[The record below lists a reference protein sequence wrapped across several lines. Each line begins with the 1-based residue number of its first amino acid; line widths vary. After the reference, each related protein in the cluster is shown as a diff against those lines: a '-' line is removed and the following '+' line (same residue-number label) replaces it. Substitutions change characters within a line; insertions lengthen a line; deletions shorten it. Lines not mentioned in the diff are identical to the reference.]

1 MSIAANGAA
10 SALRPEQS
18 ENFMTAQTFRVGVV
32 FPQTEIGTDPIEIRD
47 FAQAIEDLGF
57 SHLNAYDHIVGADVA
72 NRPDWK
78 LPFNRES
85 MFHEPLM
92 LFSYL
97 AGLTQKID
105 FSTSVLILPQRQ
117 TALFGKQ
124 AANLDIFCGGR
135 LRLGVGSGNN
145 PVEYEAL
152 DERYETRGTRLDDQ
166 IRFLRRL
173 WTEDSFTEST
183 EFHKITEAG
192 INPLPLQRPIP
203 IWIGGNS
210 PPAMRRAVRSGDGWM
225 PTLLAAQA
233 AEKIDAFR
241 EALAGADRDPAKV
254 PFENHIL
261 LGTPLGGPIR
271 RAEDAVADAEVWKKE
286 GASGVFISSIDMGL
300 SGADQHLALFRRIA
314 DMLGLERRDV

>member
-1 MSIAANGAA
+1 MNRTI
-10 SALRPEQS
+10 
-18 ENFMTAQTFRVGVV
+18 FKVGIV
-32 FPQTEIGTDPIEIRD
+32 FPQTEIGADPVEVRD

-57 SHLNAYDHIVGADVA
+57 SHLNAYDHIVGADKA

-97 AGLTQKID
+97 AGLTQTIG
-105 FSTSVLILPQRQ
+105 FSTSVINLPQRQ

-152 DERYETRGTRLDDQ
+152 GEPFETRGARLDDQ

-173 WTEDSFTEST
+173 WTEDSFTDST

-203 IWIGGNS
+203 IWIGGHS
-210 PPAMRRAVRSGDGWM
+210 PPAMRRAARWGDGWM
-225 PTLLAAQA
+225 PTLPAGQA
-233 AEKIDAFR
+233 AERIDAFR
-241 EALAGADRDPAKV
+241 EAVTTAGRNPTNV
-254 PFENHIL
+254 FFENHIL
-261 LGTPLGGPIR
+261 LGSPLGGPVR
-271 RAEDAVADAEVWKKE
+271 CAEDAVADAEIWKRE

-314 DMLGLERRDV
+314 DMLGLAPRNG